1 MARFR
6 DYYLVN
12 VVGMPLASTVALTR
26 MIVGGVLDRHP
37 GLRIVSVHGGGYLPL
52 AIARVDH
59 AFEHRPEL
67 RRHLTRAPS
76 EYLDQVW
83 FDTTVFD
90 PALIAAL
97 VARFGADRPPRDRLP
112 VRHGRRPIAVSAA
125 AGLSDDEVAM
135 VAGGNARGLFGG

>member
-1 MARFR
+1 
-6 DYYLVN
+6 
-12 VVGMPLASTVALTR
+12 MPLASTVALTR
-26 MIVGGVLDRHP
+26 MILGGVLDRHP

-59 AFEHRPEL
+59 AFKHRPEL
-67 RRHLTRAPS
+67 RHHLTRVPS

-97 VARFGADRPPRDRLP
+97 VARFGADRVLLGTDYPFDMGEGDPL
-112 VRHGRRPIAVSAA
+112 AVLAA

-135 VAGGNARGLFGG
+135 VAGGNALGLFGG